1 MVTTLQSPRIT
12 CKHVFGGYPEKVT
25 NSFELIGGNPA
36 LDLVNTL
43 DWRFRPSGPEE
54 LLRSYDD
61 LLRFTEQSGLLNA
74 RQAQGL
80 RRNTGDG
87 VAMRALQQARHLRE
101 AAAEIFYAIVDE
113 RAPSPDPIK
122 KLDEYLHAA
131 QANRTLRWR
140 SSRVELAWSSD
151 PQAGLPGWILAQ
163 ASVDLLVSEQ
173 ISTIRSCADE
183 GCRWLFLD
191 TSKNH
196 SRRWCDMKICG
207 NRMKARRFKAQRRA

>member
-1 MVTTLQSPRIT
+1 MLLGVIQR
-12 CKHVFGGYPEKVT
+12 KVT
-25 NSFELIGGNPA
+25 NSFELIGGSPA

-54 LLRSYDD
+54 LLSSYDD
-61 LLRFTEQSGLLNA
+61 LLRFTEQSGLLNT
-74 RQAQGL
+74 RQVQGL

-113 RAPSPDPIK
+113 RTPSQDSIK

-140 SSRVELAWSSD
+140 SGELELAWRSD
-151 PQAGLPGWILAQ
+151 APQPGLPGWILAQ
-163 ASVDLLVSEQ
+163 AAVGLLTSQQ
-173 ISTIRSCADE
+173 IRLLRECGDP

>member
-1 MVTTLQSPRIT
+1 M
-12 CKHVFGGYPEKVT
+12 T

-43 DWRFRPSGPEE
+43 DWRFRDSGPEE
-54 LLRSYDD
+54 LMASYDD

-87 VAMRALQQARHLRE
+87 AAMRALQQARHLRE

-113 RAPSPDPIK
+113 RTPSSDSIK
-122 KLDEYLHAA
+122 KLDESLHTA

-140 SSRVELAWSSD
+140 RTGLELTWSSEG
-151 PQAGLPGWILAQ
+151 PQAGLPGWLLAQ
-163 ASVDLLVSEQ
+163 AAVDLLVSEQ
-173 ISTIRSCADE
+173 IGLIRECANE
-183 GCRWLFLD
+183 ECRWLFLD

-196 SRRWCDMKICG
+196 SRRWCDMRVCG

>member
-1 MVTTLQSPRIT
+1 MLLGVIQ
-12 CKHVFGGYPEKVT
+12 GKVT
-25 NSFELIGGNPA
+25 NSFELIGGSPA

-54 LLRSYDD
+54 LLSSYDD

-74 RQAQGL
+74 RQVQGL

-113 RAPSPDPIK
+113 RAPSPDSIK
-122 KLDEYLHAA
+122 RLDESLHAA

-140 SSRVELAWSSD
+140 SGGLELAWPSD
-151 PQAGLPGWILAQ
+151 APQPGLPGWILAQ
-163 ASVDLLVSEQ
+163 AAVDLLTSQQ
-173 ISTIRSCADE
+173 IRLMRECADP

-207 NRMKARRFKAQRRA
+207 NRMKARRFKAQQRA

>member
-1 MVTTLQSPRIT
+1 MCS
-12 CKHVFGGYPEKVT
+12 
-25 NSFELIGGNPA
+25 S
-36 LDLVNTL
+36 DL
-43 DWRFRPSGPEE
+43 
-54 LLRSYDD
+54 YDD
-61 LLRFTEQSGLLNA
+61 LLRFTEQTGLMNA

-87 VAMRALQQARHLRE
+87 VAMRAVQQARHLRE

-113 RAPSPDPIK
+113 RTPPLDSIK
-122 KLDEYLHAA
+122 KLDEFLHAA

-140 SSRVELAWSSD
+140 SSRVEVAWSSD
-151 PQAGLPGWILAQ
+151 AQPGLPWWILAEC
-163 ASVDLLVSEQ
+163 AVDLLVSEE
-173 ISTIRSCADE
+173 IGAIRACADE

-207 NRMKARRFKAQRRA
+207 NRTKARRFKAQRRA

>member
-1 MVTTLQSPRIT
+1 MFLEVIQR
-12 CKHVFGGYPEKVT
+12 KVT

-54 LLRSYDD
+54 LLPSYDD
-61 LLRFTEQSGLLNA
+61 LLRFTEQSGLLNT

-80 RRNTGDG
+80 RRNTDHS

-113 RAPSPDPIK
+113 RTPSPDSIK
-122 KLDEYLHAA
+122 KLDDYLHTA

-140 SSRVELAWSSD
+140 SSRVELAWPSD
-151 PQAGLPGWILAQ
+151 PPQPGLPGWLLAQ
-163 ASVDLLVSEQ
+163 SAVDLLIAEQ
-173 ISTIRSCADE
+173 IRLIRECGDP